1 MHEFNLLQIICSCS
15 KHCINQRRR
24 LQSWACSQKLCCIVL
39 PLMKSL
45 KGREQEIHSD
55 FIVCFEQFFLLR
67 NNAVPKMTNNHYHL
81 LNIKSVPGTAHNS
94 FYTSL
99 HFILTPMIPRKFYY
113 PNLQK
118 KKLRLRDSEKWTTF
132 SCGYL
137 VRGAKL
143 NHIFHSQA
151 STLNHWCRTNR
162 CQGLREVWERVS
174 RSFNVSY
181 SDLGDLPD
189 CRLPTPSTDIENPTL
204 PFPTCC
210 LLDIITYF
218 ILWNLI
224 THFVQ

>member
-15 KHCINQRRR
+15 KRCINQRRR
-24 LQSWACSQKLCCIVL
+24 LQSWACSQRLCCIVL

-67 NNAVPKMTNNHYHL
+67 NNAGLPKMTNNHCHL

-99 HFILTPMIPRKFYY
+99 HFIFTSMLQRFYY

-132 SCGYL
+132 FHGYL
-137 VRGAKL
+137 VRGAKIRGTRFL
-143 NHIFHSQA
+143 VPRL
-151 STLNHWCRTNR
+151 TL
-162 CQGLREVWERVS
+162 
-174 RSFNVSY
+174 
-181 SDLGDLPD
+181 
-189 CRLPTPSTDIENPTL
+189 
-204 PFPTCC
+204 
-210 LLDIITYF
+210 
-218 ILWNLI
+218 LI
-224 THFVQ
+224 TELEPIDAKA

>member
-24 LQSWACSQKLCCIVL
+24 LQSWAHSQRLCCIVL

-67 NNAVPKMTNNHYHL
+67 NNAVPKMTNNHCHL

-99 HFILTPMIPRKFYY
+99 HFIFASMLPRRFYY

-118 KKLRLRDSEKWTTF
+118 KKLRLRDSEEWTTF

-137 VRGAKL
+137 MRGAKL
-143 NHIFHSQA
+143 GWATSPIPRLILLL
-151 STLNHWCRTNR
+151 T
-162 CQGLREVWERVS
+162 EVEPIDAKAWEE
-174 RSFNVSY
+174 F
-181 SDLGDLPD
+181 GK
-189 CRLPTPSTDIENPTL
+189 E
-204 PFPTCC
+204 
-210 LLDIITYF
+210 
-218 ILWNLI
+218 
-224 THFVQ
+224 